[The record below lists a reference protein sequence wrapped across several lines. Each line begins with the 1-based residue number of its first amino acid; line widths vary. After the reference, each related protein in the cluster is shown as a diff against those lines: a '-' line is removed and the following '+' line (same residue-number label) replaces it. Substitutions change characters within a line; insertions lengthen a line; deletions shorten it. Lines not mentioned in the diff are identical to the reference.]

1 MMYLAPLTV
10 APGRATREVF
20 SLVSGAHMSGCTK
33 LYVLIIELYGIAG
46 VANILLDVTFFMCCN
61 VDLCMD

>member
-10 APGRATREVF
+10 APGRATWEVF
-20 SLVSGAHMSGCTK
+20 SLVSGALMSSCTK

-46 VANILLDVTFFMCCN
+46 VMNIVLDVTFFMCCT
-61 VDLCMD
+61 VDL